1 MIRLNLDGVHPAAAE
16 RVRPFLQEMAEKFPE
31 LILAMYVTGSAVTP
45 DFNDATSD
53 VNTFLVMKEIPLDI
67 DFLSKLAPLGRKY
80 GKRRVRAPLLMTP
93 HDIERSLDV
102 FPVEFFDLK
111 LVNFR
116 VMGEEFLAGIQVTR
130 PDMRAQCERELRSR
144 ILRLRQDYI
153 QSLGD
158 EALLTQ
164 RLVASLAGLIPL
176 LRGALFALGKDTPR
190 DRAGIM
196 AGLRNATGCETD
208 GFEELILIKA
218 EQRKP
223 RIDTLQTVFEKY
235 LNAFVRIADAIDA
248 AG

>member
-1 MIRLNLDGVHPAAAE
+1 MIRMNLDGVHPAAEA
-16 RVRPFLQEMAEKFPE
+16 RVRPFLEEMAEKFPE
-31 LILAMYVTGSAVTP
+31 LIRAMYVTGSAVTP

-53 VNTFLVMKEIPLDI
+53 VNTFMVMERIPLDM
-67 DFLSKLAPLGRKY
+67 DFLSKLAPIGRKHS
-80 GKRRVRAPLLMTP
+80 KRRVRAPLMMTP
-93 HDIERSLDV
+93 KDIERSLDV

-116 VMGEEFLAGIQVTR
+116 AMGEEFLAGIQLKR
-130 PDMRAQCERELRSR
+130 PDMRAQCERELKSR
-144 ILRLRQDYI
+144 ILRLRQDYV

-176 LRGALFALGKDTPR
+176 LRGVLFALGKDTPR

-196 AGLRNATGCETD
+196 AGLRNATQCETD
-208 GFEELILIKA
+208 GFESLIVIKA

-223 RIDTLQTVFEKY
+223 RLETLQAVFDKY
-235 LNAFVRIADAIDA
+235 LNAFVRIADAIDTA
-248 AG
+248 S